1 MVTCRFLTEN
11 GIFGQENAYVK
22 DMGTMSMGFYEYT
35 GDDGKV
41 YRVNYN
47 SGKGGFMP
55 MGDHIPTIPPQ
66 IKRALEYTARKE
78 AERAA
83 KAAAALH
90 PQPTPAPVS
99 YEEQVSTTEQVVSD
113 EESIQ
118 TPAR

>member
-1 MVTCRFLTEN
+1 
-11 GIFGQENAYVK
+11 
-22 DMGTMSMGFYEYT
+22 MSMGFYEYT
-35 GDDGKV
+35 GDDGKI

-83 KAAAALH
+83 AKAALSHVAHVTPA
-90 PQPTPAPVS
+90 PVVYEEQASPAPVS
-99 YEEQVSTTEQVVSD
+99 YEEEAAQPDTHEVPVLEHAGQ
-113 EESIQ
+113 EFIQ
-118 TPAR
+118 RPALYGPQ

>member
-1 MVTCRFLTEN
+1 
-11 GIFGQENAYVK
+11 
-22 DMGTMSMGFYEYT
+22 MGFYEYT
-35 GDDGKV
+35 GDDGRV

-83 KAAAALH
+83 AKAALA
-90 PQPTPAPVS
+90 TPAPILA
-99 YEEQVSTTEQVVSD
+99 EEQVQEYVESP
-113 EESIQ
+113 EESESRYRPIHQ
-118 TPAR
+118 RRH